1 MSEKVKFNPR
11 TELEDFLS
19 DKQVIFHDE
28 NIYMYSDGYYKPI
41 TDRVLVDDISLHI
54 NDSYGGRLNY
64 SKEVLELMKC
74 NLSKNK
80 INFNKNPNL
89 INCKN
94 GILNIRKMELLPHS
108 PEIVFINQINASY
121 NPFAECPI
129 FDKYIHDT
137 IVNEKFK
144 YDKDLAEQLLM
155 YMGYCLMP
163 VTTYEKALVLLG
175 SGSNGKTILKYVFE
189 QLFKGSASSVHFE
202 EINKD
207 MFATAELAGKMIN
220 ISSELS
226 KSVKLKE
233 NWIKNIVTGGNL
245 RAQKKFRDAFVFHS
259 TVKHIIDT
267 NHLPSSEDTSFAYSR
282 RFLIIPFRQLYL
294 PKNEIDKIKEC
305 IKSDTPFILAEKKE
319 TIQDNL
325 KSELDG
331 IFFKIVE
338 SLVRLQKNKGFNDIQ
353 QALISEM
360 FRENIDTSEMFAR
373 TNFKQDLLS
382 KLKFKDIYE
391 ENYVAFCRKVG
402 HSPESKKV
410 FSKRLKELNHEVRVA
425 SGNDLYIH
433 GVSLNKTKVHTPKF
447 VFDDIE
453 EF

>member
-1 MSEKVKFNPR
+1 MSKFNPR
-11 TELEDFLS
+11 VELEDFIS
-19 DKQVIFHDE
+19 DKQIIFHDD
-28 NIYMYSDGYYKPI
+28 NIYIYSNGYYKK
-41 TDRVLVDDISLHI
+41 TMDRILIDDISLHI
-54 NDSYGGRLNY
+54 NDSYSGRLNY
-64 SKEVLELMKC
+64 AREVLELMKC

-80 INFNKNPNL
+80 INFNENQNL

-94 GILNIRKMELLPHS
+94 GILNIKKMELLPHS
-108 PEIVFINQINASY
+108 PEVVFINQINANY
-121 NPFAECPI
+121 NPFAECPV
-129 FDKYIHDT
+129 FDKYLSDT

-144 YDKDLAEQLLM
+144 QDKELAEQLLM
-155 YMGYCLMP
+155 YMGYCLIP

-189 QLFKGSASSVHFE
+189 QLFEGSASSVHFE

-207 MFATAELAGKMIN
+207 MFATADLAGMMIN

-226 KSVKLKE
+226 KNIKLKE

-245 RAQKKFRDAFVFHS
+245 RAQKKFKDSFVFHS

-294 PKNEIDKIKEC
+294 PKNEIDKISEC
-305 IKSDTPFILAEKKE
+305 VKSNTPFILAETKE
-319 TIQDNL
+319 TIQNKL
-325 KSELDG
+325 KAELDG
-331 IFFKIVE
+331 IFLKIVE
-338 SLVRLQKNKGFNDIQ
+338 NLVKLQKNKGFNDIK

-360 FRENIDTSEMFAR
+360 FRENIDTTEMFIR
-373 TNFKQDLLS
+373 MNFKQEPLS

-391 ENYVAFCRKVG
+391 EKYVAFCRQVG

-410 FSKRLKELNHEVRVA
+410 FSKRLKELNYEVKTA
-425 SGNDLYIH
+425 SGNDLYIF
-433 GVSLNKTKVHTPKF
+433 GVCLNKTKMLTPKF